1 MFCAILLHF
10 AENVVVVVVVFW
22 LREKKMNLKHLLVE
36 STWVQSLWVRTRLS
50 AKHLTTQQI

>member
-36 STWVQSLWVRTRLS
+36 STWVQSLCVRTRLS